1 MEQLP
6 KFTIEQH
13 PDALAEGRTA
23 FPLVRATA
31 GAAGFDICAA
41 EETRFYTGHRVLVRT
56 GLRFRI
62 PPGYEAQIRPRSGLA
77 LKHGITVLNAP
88 GTIDSDYEGEVGVI
102 LTAGY
107 TDRLQ
112 CHTIEPGE
120 RIAQVV
126 FAKVADIDIGGLVQD
141 AKSPRGSGGFGS
153 TGA

>member
-1 MEQLP
+1 MLP

-13 PDALAEGRTA
+13 PDALAEGRIA

-41 EETRFYTGHRVLVRT
+41 ENVEIRTGGRAIVRT

-88 GTIDSDYEGEVGVI
+88 GTIDPDYEGEVGVI
-102 LTAGY
+102 LAVGHS
-107 TDRLQ
+107 D
-112 CHTIEPGE
+112 IPGRHPIQKGD

-126 FAKVADIDIGGLVQD
+126 FAKVADIDIDGLVQD

-153 TGA
+153 TGM

>member
-1 MEQLP
+1 MLP
-6 KFTIEQH
+6 QFIIEQH
-13 PDALAEGRTA
+13 PDALAEGRAA

-41 EETRFYTGHRVLVRT
+41 EGAEMFTGDVRVIRT
-56 GLRFRI
+56 GLRFSI

-77 LKHGITVLNAP
+77 AKHGITVLNAP

-102 LTAGY
+102 LQRVRFNHLLLPSHY
-107 TDRLQ
+107 IQ
-112 CHTIEPGE
+112 PGD

-126 FAKVADIDIGGLVQD
+126 FAQVADIDIDGLVQD

-153 TGA
+153 TGR